1 MRKQGYTCPWNH
13 KALSHEPS
21 TKYKES
27 QEEGAP
33 KSSQRRQRKEAFLNK
48 EMLALSINRILVS
61 RAVKEKNKYVATDE
75 RGNSRCV
82 RALK

>member
-33 KSSQRRQRKEAFLNK
+33 KSSQRRQRNK
-48 EMLALSINRILVS
+48 NLP
-61 RAVKEKNKYVATDE
+61 KQ
-75 RGNSRCV
+75 GNGCPEY
-82 RALK
+82 